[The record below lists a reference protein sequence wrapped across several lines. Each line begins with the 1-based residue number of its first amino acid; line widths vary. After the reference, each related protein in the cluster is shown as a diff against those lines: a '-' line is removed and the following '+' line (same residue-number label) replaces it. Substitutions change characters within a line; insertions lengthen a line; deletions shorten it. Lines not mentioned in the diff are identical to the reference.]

1 MSDCFVSYKREDRPR
16 VEPLVSALRAVG
28 VSVWWDQDIGGGER
42 WRETIVEQLDAA
54 RCVVVCWTHASTG
67 PDGVY
72 VREEAER
79 AKTRG
84 VLLPVRLEAVAPFFG
99 FGEVQALDLTTWDGA
114 TDAACWRHFVDTLRA
129 IVDGRPRPP
138 PVPPEGPYRPWRMA
152 AVVLAAVSLVGLII
166 SLVGWTPVMC
176 RAAALREACRAI
188 GVGGV
193 PVRADEEAWAA
204 AQQAVKDSGRG
215 DGYRAYL
222 RDHPVGAFAA
232 AAQAGLAACRNLAD
246 ERWQRSD
253 DALPLVVPPA
263 LSPAGSEAV
272 ARERSAADVQRQ
284 ADALCAVYE
293 KSPTHKLLGA
303 TPDARGWR
311 CRPENR
317 GWTCAFDG
325 QVVCQLEVRSTVG
338 REACT

>member
-16 VEPLVSALRAVG
+16 VEPLVSALRAAG
-28 VSVWWDQDIGGGER
+28 VSVWWDQDIGGGEP
-42 WRETIVEQLDAA
+42 WRQRIAEQLDAA

-67 PDGVY
+67 PDGAY

-84 VLLPVRLEAVAPFFG
+84 VLLPVRLDAVAPPFG
-99 FGEVQALDLTTWDGA
+99 FGEVQALDLTAWNGA
-114 TDAACWRHFVDTLRA
+114 TDAACWRNFVATLRA
-129 IVDGRPRPP
+129 IADGRSRPP
-138 PVPPEGPYRPWRMA
+138 PVPPGSPYRPWRA
-152 AVVLAAVSLVGLII
+152 AATLLAAVSLIGLII
-166 SLVGWTPVMC
+166 PLAGWTPAIC
-176 RAAALREACRAI
+176 RAAALREACRAT

-193 PVRADEEAWAA
+193 PARADEEAWAA
-204 AQQAVKDSGRG
+204 ARQAVKDSGRG

-222 RDHPVGAFAA
+222 RDHPAGAFAA
-232 AAQAGLAACRNLAD
+232 AAQAALAACRNVAD

-263 LSPAGSEAV
+263 LSPAGSEAA

-311 CRPENR
+311 CRPETR

-325 QVVCQLEVRSTVG
+325 QVVCQLEARRTVD
-338 REACT
+338 REACS